1 MSSLKA
7 LTQTAMLGAG
17 AGFTP
22 PASDLAPISGADPQA
37 LFLASAAVIGI
48 GEIGGRIPA
57 ILEIEDPACPAE
69 SSVYLPEAAVG
80 QLKRMLAGE
89 FELLLPEFLDL
100 AASRGFLAPPEL
112 LPVLLGIGKADI
124 RQKALRIVGRRGE
137 WLARHNPAWGFAV
150 SRLPQDAWEHGS
162 FAERLA
168 ALGQQRAAQPD
179 EARGWVEDTW
189 GQDSPEQRAAFI
201 AALEPGLSMA
211 DEILLE
217 ICLDDRRKEVRQAA
231 RTLLLRL
238 EQSHLALRSWE
249 RARRLVKKKFKL
261 LGGDQIEV
269 VLPAEVNTAG
279 RRDGIGERQVQKTLG
294 EKADLLVQI
303 ISLVPPQ
310 YWNREFGRPP
320 AKILQAAMNSDWRE
334 ALVLGWQMAAASARD
349 SEWAAAL
356 VALWAERGEIQKIT
370 DQDGLTALA
379 QLLKVESVEA
389 LVAQAVRP
397 HITELDDRHKLVTL
411 LTRYQQ
417 PWSANLARM
426 VIKSAQRQSLS
437 APNDLAYA
445 LYGFG
450 RWVPPE
456 LAEEFREGWGEDLH
470 VGWSAPINR
479 FLGLLKFR
487 QEIRQNMV

>member
-1 MSSLKA
+1 MGQEPVSPRQL
-7 LTQTAMLGAG
+7 
-17 AGFTP
+17 P
-22 PASDLAPISGADPQA
+22 DLAPISGADPQA

-100 AASRGFLAPPEL
+100 TASRGFLAPPEL

-124 RQKALRIVGRRGE
+124 RQKALQIVGRRGE

-189 GQDSPEQRAAFI
+189 GQDSPEQQAAFI

-211 DEILLE
+211 DETLLE

-310 YWNREFGRPP
+310 YWNRNLDAR
-320 AKILQAAMNSDWRE
+320 LQNTPGSHELRLARGAC
-334 ALVLGWQMAAASARD
+334 LGLANGCCLCSGF
-349 SEWAAAL
+349 EWAAAL

-426 VIKSAQRQSLS
+426 VIKSAQRQSLN

-445 LYGFG
+445 LHGFG

-456 LAEEFREGWGEDLH
+456 LAEEFSEGWGEDLH
-470 VGWSAPINR
+470 IGWSVPINR

-487 QEIRQNMV
+487 QEIR